1 MTLSMEQSNSAVDET
16 SAASP
21 GSTRGGECR
30 AWALLQGG
38 ETRVRE
44 RPQRVGGGN
53 DEVRGTPARG
63 GDGESRGGRAIV
75 LSNGVIDST
84 IE

>member
-1 MTLSMEQSNSAVDET
+1 MTLSMEQSNSAVDGT

-44 RPQRVGGGN
+44 RPQRVGGAM
-53 DEVRGTPARG
+53 T
-63 GDGESRGGRAIV
+63 
-75 LSNGVIDST
+75 T
-84 IE
+84 

>member
-1 MTLSMEQSNSAVDET
+1 MEQSNSAVDGT

-30 AWALLQGG
+30 AWALLQRG

-53 DEVRGTPARG
+53 DDVRGPPARG
-63 GDGESRGGRAIV
+63 GDGESRGDGCATV
-75 LSNGVIDST
+75 LSNGVINST